1 MVDAPDLKSVVR
13 IGRGSS
19 SLPLGTKS
27 KYIFDKMDKTGRR
40 GEVANAVVC
49 KTSIHG
55 FESHRRLQN
64 LGLGKY
70 NVVQIFITPNFIIN
84 FHILF

>member
-19 SLPLGTKS
+19 SLPLGTKIN
-27 KYIFDKMDKTGRR
+27 IFDKMDKTGRR

-64 LGLGKY
+64 FGIG
-70 NVVQIFITPNFIIN
+70 
-84 FHILF
+84 

>member
-64 LGLGKY
+64 LEIG
-70 NVVQIFITPNFIIN
+70 NI
-84 FHILF
+84 

>member
-27 KYIFDKMDKTGRR
+27 KYIFDKMIRLGD
-40 GEVANAVVC
+40 VAKWLTQWFAKPPFMGSNPIVAS
-49 KTSIHG
+49 KIL
-55 FESHRRLQN
+55 E
-64 LGLGKY
+64 LGKY
-70 NVVQIFITPNFIIN
+70 KCYIN
-84 FHILF
+84 FYYS